1 MYRTPNIGP
10 KDKTMMPEGLVLQ
23 ASAPVRS
30 HRRGFSDEVY
40 MEAEA

>member
-1 MYRTPNIGP
+1 
-10 KDKTMMPEGLVLQ
+10 MMPEGLVLQ

-40 MEAEA
+40 MEAEAGGGQAVCRKRDL